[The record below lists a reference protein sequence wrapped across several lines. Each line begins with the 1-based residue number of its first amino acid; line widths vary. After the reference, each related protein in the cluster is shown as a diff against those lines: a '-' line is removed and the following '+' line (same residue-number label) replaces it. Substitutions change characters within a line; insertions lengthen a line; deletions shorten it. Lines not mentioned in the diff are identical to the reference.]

1 MKFIAIG
8 KRNQVPL
15 EPKMAVG
22 LIQAAKEYVK
32 AGLADGRIDV
42 SYMHVDGSTGFVITN
57 ADSHEDAMDAL
68 LDFPMYVFMNWEVI
82 PLVDMSHAYDSL
94 IKLFQKMGG

>member
-1 MKFIAIG
+1 
-8 KRNQVPL
+8 
-15 EPKMAVG
+15 
-22 LIQAAKEYVK
+22 
-32 AGLADGRIDV
+32 
-42 SYMHVDGSTGFVITN
+42 
-57 ADSHEDAMDAL
+57 MDAL